1 MENNSVNNSNIEM
14 REKKEDSIDLRYI
27 VDVVW
32 DLKYWIALSLVIALL
47 AGYLFLKVKTPEYT
61 RSATVLI
68 ANDRMTGGAGLEM
81 QLLSD
86 ITGMRANGLIQN
98 EIYILKS
105 RPLMQAV
112 VEDLSLNVRYY
123 GPSTFFKDQE
133 LYRVSPVEME
143 LISASRK
150 NKYPYVAVE
159 FEVGEDTLAYTVRKL
174 SFISNAEN
182 AKHPVL
188 KEFKGRTYN
197 FGDAVQ
203 LPDDNT
209 LVLTRTEYARL
220 FKPGKYKAV
229 FVSPKKMAK
238 YYSSRLSA
246 GTTDY
251 KERSSVISLTMQDN
265 IISRADDILNTLI
278 AKYNEDTRNFL
289 SLSTS
294 NTLAFIDERLSSLET
309 QLGDIETEVR
319 NYKTDNTLVDFM
331 LQSESIIKKGTEY
344 ESQITQLGIQ
354 LQFLDMIREYL
365 ADDSNEFS
373 LLPANIGIEDQGLTT
388 VINDYNTVVIERRR
402 LMLGASETN
411 PRVIA
416 LTNQIQDMRKAILLS
431 INQLRDSYQYRYDV
445 VLKEAMTDKD
455 KMAEIPNQQLD
466 MAKIER
472 QQMIV
477 EPLYVL
483 LRQKKE
489 EALISLYAQTDN
501 ARIVEPADGPDTP
514 SSPQP
519 LMIYAF
525 CFLLGFVVPPG
536 VFFLKHMLQRRVYS
550 IKDVKD
556 RTSLPVIGYIPV
568 SESVMVVQGSRDIL
582 TETYRAVRANMGF
595 LSAKVIQITS
605 SISGEGKSTVAVNL
619 ALTLAFAGK
628 KVLFIETDLRNGFD
642 YRVFNVQKSSHGL
655 ATYLS
660 GTDSLEE
667 VLRRGV
673 INQNLDV
680 ILRGTMPPNPNELLS
695 GSKMEN
701 LIAEMREKYD
711 YVICDSAPYVIIS
724 DPIVVNNYTDAT
736 FYVVRCGVS
745 DLRFLDEL
753 NFASETRRLKNISII
768 INGINP
774 KTKIYGSY
782 GGYGYGYGYGYGG
795 NERKFD

>member
-1 MENNSVNNSNIEM
+1 M
-14 REKKEDSIDLRYI
+14 DLRYI

-32 DLKYWIALSLVIALL
+32 DLKYWIIISVIL
-47 AGYLFLKVKTPEYT
+47 AMVGGYIFLKAKIPQYT

-68 ANDRMTGGAGLEM
+68 ANDRMTGGSGLEL

-86 ITGMRANGLIQN
+86 ITGMRANGIIQN

-112 VEDLSLNVRYY
+112 VEDLSLNIRYFRTKNFMRDIEMY
-123 GPSTFFKDQE
+123 RSSPIEFSLVSGSQANRYPSVT
-133 LYRVSPVEME
+133 
-143 LISASRK
+143 
-150 NKYPYVAVE
+150 VE
-159 FEVGEDTLAYTVRKL
+159 FEVGRDTLSYTIRKL
-174 SFISNAEN
+174 TFVAT
-182 AKHPVL
+182 ARDAGDPVL
-188 KEFKGRTYN
+188 KEFRNRTYK
-197 FGDAVQ
+197 FGDAVN
-203 LPDDNT
+203 LPDNNVAVISRT
-209 LVLTRTEYARL
+209 TRSSMLE
-220 FKPGKYKAV
+220 PGRYTVV
-229 FVSPKKMAK
+229 FTSPKRMAK

-251 KERSSVISLTMQDN
+251 KERSSVISMSIQDN
-265 IISRADDILNTLI
+265 IPSRADDILNTLI

-294 NTLAFIDERLSSLET
+294 NTLKFIDERLSILET

-331 LQSESIIKKGTEY
+331 LQSESMIKKGTEY
-344 ESQITQLGIQ
+344 EAQITQIGIQ

-365 ADDSNEFS
+365 QDDSNEYS
-373 LLPANIGIEDQGLTT
+373 LLPANIGIEDKGLTT
-388 VINDYNTVVIERRR
+388 VINDFNSVVIERRR
-402 LMLGASETN
+402 LLLGASETN
-411 PRVIA
+411 PRIQA
-416 LTNQIQDMRKAILLS
+416 LTSQIQDMRKAILLS
-431 INQLRDSYQYRYDV
+431 INQLRDSYQYRYDI
-445 VLKEAMTDKD
+445 VLKEAMADKD
-455 KMAEIPNQQLD
+455 RMAEIPNQQLD

-501 ARIVEPADGPDTP
+501 ARIVEPADGPDRP

-519 LMIYAF
+519 MMIYAF
-525 CFLLGFVVPPG
+525 CFLLGIVAPPG
-536 VFFLKHMLQRRVYS
+536 GFFLRRMLQRRVS
-550 IKDVKD
+550 TIKDVTD
-556 RTSLPVIGYIPV
+556 RTALPIIGYIPN
-568 SESVMVVQGSRDIL
+568 SESAIVEQGSRDIL

-595 LSAKVIQITS
+595 LSAKVLQVTS

-628 KVLFIETDLRNGFD
+628 KVLFIETDLRNGYD
-642 YRVFNVQKSSHGL
+642 YKLFGLDKRKNGL

-660 GTDSLEE
+660 GSSSLEE
-667 VLRRGV
+667 VLCCGV
-673 INQNLDV
+673 LNPNLDA

-695 GSKMEN
+695 SRKMAA
-701 LIAEMREKYD
+701 LIADMKEKYD

-736 FYVVRCGVS
+736 FYVIRCGVS
-745 DLRFLDEL
+745 DLRFIDEL
-753 NFASETRRLKNISII
+753 NFASDSGRLKNISII

-774 KTKIYGSY
+774 KTKIYGKY
-782 GGYGYGYGYGYGG
+782 GGYGYGYGYGYGDAMKKSDG
-795 NERKFD
+795 E